1 MLGGYVARIAETNN
15 AYRTLLRRY
24 PEQEDNIEM
33 DLRGERMRFR
43 GGQNWFKIMPNGS
56 LLY

>member
-1 MLGGYVARIAETNN
+1 MARIAETNN